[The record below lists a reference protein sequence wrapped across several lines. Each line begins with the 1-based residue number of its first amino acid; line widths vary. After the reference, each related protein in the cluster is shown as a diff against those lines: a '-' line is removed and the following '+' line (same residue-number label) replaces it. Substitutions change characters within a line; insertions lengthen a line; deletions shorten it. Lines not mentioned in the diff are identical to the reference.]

1 LGAILVPLAVTNFA
15 VVVNAVEQE
24 VDVQVVGVV
33 VSNRDPLVS
42 VAIDTPFALARLGS
56 HFVNEQRRNPFELL
70 LGGRILD
77 RKG

>member
-1 LGAILVPLAVTNFA
+1 
-15 VVVNAVEQE
+15 
-24 VDVQVVGVV
+24 VQVVGVV